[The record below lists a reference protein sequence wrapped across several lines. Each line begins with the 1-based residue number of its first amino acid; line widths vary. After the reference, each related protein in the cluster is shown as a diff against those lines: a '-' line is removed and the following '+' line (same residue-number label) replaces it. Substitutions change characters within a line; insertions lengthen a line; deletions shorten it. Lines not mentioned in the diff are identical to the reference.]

1 MFIINRVNTINKVNK
16 KLILFTVVIFFLV
29 TSIISIILTS
39 SHAYAEVR
47 IRCASTT
54 STQNSGLFEFILPV
68 FENKTG
74 IKVDVI
80 AVGTGAAIEIGK
92 RGDADVLI
100 VHAKEEEL
108 KAVEQGFF
116 LNRHDIMYNDFVI
129 IGPSEATI
137 KRKDFKAAVD
147 VFKWIS
153 EGRYLFVSRG
163 DNSGTNIKE
172 KSIWKKANIDLFTK
186 DQEWYLEAGQGMAK
200 TLRITNEKRAYT
212 ITDRAT
218 WYSLQDELD
227 MKIVFQG
234 DPLLFNQY
242 GIMVVNNQQ
251 HKHVKYKEAMKLVNW
266 IISKD
271 GQNAIS
277 SFKDKY
283 GNHLFYPNAAV
294 SVSKPITPKHNS
306 IVFEPLTSI
315 VESFKQAFNLIYNL
329 NPVLL
334 NIISISLKVS
344 GLAILGATVLGVP
357 IGSALALKK
366 VPGKSLII
374 IIFNVLVGLPPVVVG
389 LSLYLLLSRSGLLG
403 FMSLL
408 YTPTAMIIAQL
419 MLALP
424 IIIFL
429 SHTAIVNV
437 DSIIIKASQT
447 LGAKQF
453 QTIITVIKEAR
464 FGIVSGIIA
473 AFGRVIAE
481 VGAVLIVGGN
491 IAGYTR
497 VMTTT
502 IALEADK
509 GNFELAI
516 ALGIIL
522 LTISLLVNILLHIIQ
537 GKGSIKK
544 SHELVF

>member
-408 YTPTAMIIAQL
+408 YTPAAMIIAQL